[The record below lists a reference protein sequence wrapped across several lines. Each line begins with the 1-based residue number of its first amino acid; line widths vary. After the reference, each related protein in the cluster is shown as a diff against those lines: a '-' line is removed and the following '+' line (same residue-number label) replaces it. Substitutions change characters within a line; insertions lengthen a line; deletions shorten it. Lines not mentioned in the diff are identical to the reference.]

1 MKQLF
6 TALLLWVPLAL
17 LAQVKQVSG
26 TYTYFSDPSQSYNQ
40 AKAAAIMNA
49 KMQTLAKEFGTLY
62 VQNTLQ
68 QDARKNGE
76 ENNYFIQLN
85 AAEVKGEWIEDTK
98 TPLVERKNISE
109 EGVME
114 LEVTVWGKAR
124 AISNEASEFKALTLR
139 NKPET
144 RHADTEFFEDDDL
157 FLYFTAPTDGY
168 VAAYLIDE
176 KATAYCLLPYKNDED
191 GQQPVKHGKEYIF
204 FSKEHADPAEKGITD
219 EIYITC
225 DDPNVEHSQL
235 YILFSPNPYKKAV
248 DTEKLVED
256 RELPRQLSYE
266 DFTKWMGKL
275 CARDQ
280 KMGRQIIPVTF
291 RKK

>member
-1 MKQLF
+1 MKELEIYIHIPF
-6 TALLLWVPLAL
+6 CAKKCNYCDFLSAPSDETTMHNYVKALIKEIEL
-17 LAQVKQVSG
+17 SG
-26 TYTYFSDPSQSYNQ
+26 EKFNGYLVRSVFVGGGTPS
-40 AKAAAIMNA
+40 I
-49 KMQTLAKEFGTLY
+49 L
-62 VQNTLQ
+62 
-68 QDARKNGE
+68 R
-76 ENNYFIQLN
+76 
-85 AAEVKGEWIEDTK
+85 GEWIEDTK

-124 AISNEASEFKALTLR
+124 GISNEASEFKALTLR
-139 NKPET
+139 NKPEI